1 MLKLALLSLTESV
14 RKDPS
19 KYSFLIYHN
28 NTSSTADCSGQYYSS
43 DSYGQHQQQYPSHDY
58 ISVLLEESE
67 KLYTSL
73 KKEWVD
79 EIITDY
85 TPSITSSSSSSLPLL
100 PPSEERQSHP
110 TTTTTSAAN
119 HMHMH
124 TE

>member
-85 TPSITSSSSSSLPLL
+85 TSSITSPSSLPMLL
-100 PPSEERQSHP
+100 PSDEKEQQRHPRQ
-110 TTTTTSAAN
+110 TTVGNQTN
-119 HMHMH
+119 MD